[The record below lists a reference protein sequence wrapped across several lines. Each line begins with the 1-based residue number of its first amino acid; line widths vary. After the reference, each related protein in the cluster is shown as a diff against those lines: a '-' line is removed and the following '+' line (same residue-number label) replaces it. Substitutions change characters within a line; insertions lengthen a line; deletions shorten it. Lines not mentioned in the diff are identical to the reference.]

1 MILISN
7 LLAALKR
14 CISEEGCSGCPYDGV
29 CSTRSFAVENDMI
42 EVLENLMAEY
52 DDGK

>member
-1 MILISN
+1 MVLISN

-14 CISEEGCSGCPYDGV
+14 CISDEDCNGCPYDGV

-52 DDGK
+52 DDRK